1 MSLSNKLVKLSDK
14 IDYYS
19 NVLNKKI
26 EKMNYDSIKNK
37 KVKLAKWNKCKINLN
52 RELKNIDNKLNRF
65 IKDSN
70 NCINELKLNDL
81 NKNKTFRFG
90 NVEDYE
96 DYEDEINDNNIHN
109 NTRRRLFM
117 DYNEESEVDYENE
130 ESEVDYE
137 NEDLEEETPYTP
149 DTPSRNTEVPQ
160 SEDDFNT
167 PVQVTRSGIYL
178 KDEFIKN
185 VEKQDDIN
193 VKLYNCMLYGSFF
206 LYHVGT
212 FEMLTE
218 NEYRQNYENSKKML
232 DEFLLCLKNNDAYLA
247 GGYINM
253 AVNYP
258 DLIDSFYT
266 DLDIYVNKK
275 NFKNLYSEIKN
286 IGNLVYY
293 SYDISSPYM
302 ESFFRKNGLLSRLVL
317 KIKTI
322 KIDILIIRDDYD
334 IKDVIKNFDLTYC
347 SVYLDPQALVIKG
360 NIEDMLNKSGKL
372 NDDYAQKYLFNKFI
386 QNRLKKYTKRGYKT
400 IVKTKIDLVIVD
412 EKKSKIINI
421 SVVIN
426 KLLLEIYKK
435 YNRVI
440 QLEELLYIISILD
453 YTKQNLIKCAK
464 NIATILY
471 NDDKYY
477 YYILINACESILENT
492 SREYGSILTENPEIN
507 PNFNKFLSILKAF
520 KNELTDTASE
530 KNETMFTQKPENIH
544 KIIKLI
550 AIDNRIKHLL
560 SILNPSFEPTS
571 DLIEEL
577 LNISVQNPYLEFNKI
592 LLKSDNNLLNNTR
605 YTNFIMS
612 ILSKYYELNYNDKI
626 FQDKWFTQPKLSIV
640 ITMNTNEFKSE
651 ITRYNKNDI
660 DFREIMYLDL
670 YEAEE
675 KPYDEVY
682 EDSDNLLFV
691 LEDNKTGFTYNYETL
706 TTESL
711 MEFILECT
719 QDVLSAPTL
728 EQIRQDR
735 KWYSQLSAPFN
746 IGVLVGQLY
755 QAYSMYENSNKE
767 IRKFLISSPQ
777 ELKHIANVK
786 AIQWEEPGMNIWGEQ
801 INLVGAT
808 HCGIGMK
815 VYNKVMYHI

>member
-1 MSLSNKLVKLSDK
+1 MSLSNKLVKLTDK

-37 KVKLAKWNKCKINLN
+37 KEKLAKWNKCKINLN

-90 NVEDYE
+90 NFENEDS
-96 DYEDEINDNNIHN
+96 D
-109 NTRRRLFM
+109 
-117 DYNEESEVDYENE
+117 EESEVD
-130 ESEVDYE
+130 SE
-137 NEDLEEETPYTP
+137 NEDLEEEIPG
-149 DTPSRNTEVPQ
+149 RNTEVPQ
-160 SEDDFNT
+160 TEDDLNT
-167 PVQVTRSGIYL
+167 PVQVTRSGV
-178 KDEFIKN
+178 DEFIKN

-193 VKLYNCMLYGSFF
+193 VKLYNCMLYGTF
-206 LYHVGT
+206 VGYQDGSLS
-212 FEMLTE
+212 EMLTE
-218 NEYRQNYENSKKML
+218 NEYRQIYENSKKML

-258 DLIDSFYT
+258 KFIDTFYT

-293 SYDISSPYM
+293 ASDISSPYM

-317 KIKTI
+317 KIKNI

-400 IVKTKIDLVIVD
+400 KVKTKIDLVIMD

-426 KLLLEIYKK
+426 KLLYQIYIK

-453 YTKQNLIKCAK
+453 YTKPNLIKCAK

-477 YYILINACESILENT
+477 YYILINACETILENT

-550 AIDNRIKHLL
+550 AIDNRITDLL
-560 SILNPSFEPTS
+560 RILNPSFEPTS

-612 ILSKYYELNYNDKI
+612 ILNGYYQLNYNDKI
-626 FQDKWFTQPKLSIV
+626 FQDKWFTQNKLSMV
-640 ITMNTNEFKSE
+640 IAMNTKAFKNE

-691 LEDNKTGFTYNYETL
+691 LEDNKTGFTYNYKTL

-719 QDVLSAPTL
+719 RDVLSAPTL
-728 EQIRQDR
+728 EQIRQKKR
-735 KWYSQLSAPFN
+735 WYSQLSAPFN

-777 ELKHIANVK
+777 ELKHVANAK
-786 AIQWEEPGMNIWGEQ
+786 AIQWEEPGLNFWGEH

-815 VYNKVMYHI
+815 VYNKVLYHI